1 MDNNKE
7 EVLKKRLKQ
16 LPKQKFEE
24 KTKILKLKMMG
35 QLLIKTEL
43 LNETV
48 NEIFKL
54 EIVLAQCKASISKNE
69 KQEHINCCL

>member
-1 MDNNKE
+1 
-7 EVLKKRLKQ
+7 
-16 LPKQKFEE
+16 
-24 KTKILKLKMMG
+24 MMG

-43 LNETV
+43 LTETV

-69 KQEHINCCL
+69 KQEHINCCF